1 MAGSDGSGDVV
12 DDSLALDERPVGLA
26 RWASLDALDAWASS
40 SSLTGGGERRGSVV
54 CFVGLVVFVAT
65 ARASP
70 SPSTSLSSL
79 SDPYHSEGGPGE
91 TEPGTGADVGAGD
104 NAVST
109 VDAAAW
115 RACWVNP
122 GWLSGNTFT
131 WVGEASMDGVEE
143 DGIGRIVTV
152 EGKNNRTCGGD
163 VLNARER
170 KKEVGRNDRD
180 DRTVLYDIGCVRLS
194 PSHYT

>member
-12 DDSLALDERPVGLA
+12 DDPLALDERAVGLA

-40 SSLTGGGERRGSVV
+40 SSLTGGGERRGGVV
-54 CFVGLVVFVAT
+54 CFAGFVVLEGLRVVT
-65 ARASP
+65 RCSS

-79 SDPYHSEGGPGE
+79 SEPYHSEDGPGG
-91 TEPGTGADVGAGD
+91 TRAGTGADVGAGDNAAGD

-122 GWLSGNTFT
+122 G
-131 WVGEASMDGVEE
+131 
-143 DGIGRIVTV
+143 
-152 EGKNNRTCGGD
+152 
-163 VLNARER
+163 
-170 KKEVGRNDRD
+170 
-180 DRTVLYDIGCVRLS
+180 
-194 PSHYT
+194 